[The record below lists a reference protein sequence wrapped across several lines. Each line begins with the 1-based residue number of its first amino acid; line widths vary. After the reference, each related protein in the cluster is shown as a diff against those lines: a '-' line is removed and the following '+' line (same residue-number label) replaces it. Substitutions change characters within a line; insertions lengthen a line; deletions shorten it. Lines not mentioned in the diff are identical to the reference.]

1 MGTKGTNN
9 RQLILQA
16 ADHLFHVRGY
26 NQTSFSD
33 ISDETG
39 IPRGNFYYYFKTK
52 EDILSAVVDAR
63 VKVFR
68 DMLDQYDAM
77 TDDALERLLAFARM
91 PLNNE
96 EGLLSY
102 GCPVGSL
109 SSELSKAP
117 ADLEEKAKE
126 VFEVIRDWM
135 DIQFTALGQS
145 DSKAKAMD
153 MLARLQG
160 ISIMTCAFKDREYLH
175 NSINDIE
182 SWLRR
187 FRLN

>member
-16 ADHLFHVRGY
+16 ADFLFHVRGY

-52 EDILSAVVDAR
+52 EEILSAVVDTR

-68 DMLDQYDAM
+68 DMLDQCDAM
-77 TDDALERLLAFARM
+77 TDDALERLVVFARM

-96 EGLLSY
+96 EGLLNH
-102 GCPVGSL
+102 GCPIGSL

-117 ADLEEKAKE
+117 ADQEEKARE

-135 DIQFTALGQS
+135 QLQFAALGEA
-145 DSKAKAMD
+145 DSRARAMD

-160 ISIMTCAFKDREYLH
+160 ISIMACAFKDREYLH
-175 NSINDIE
+175 NSINDVE
-182 SWLRR
+182 NWLRS

>member
-1 MGTKGTNN
+1 MGVKGTNN
-9 RQLILQA
+9 RLLILEA
-16 ADHLFHVRGY
+16 ADRLFHVRGY

-52 EDILSAVVDAR
+52 EDILSAVVESR
-63 VKVFR
+63 VKMSR
-68 DMLDQYDAM
+68 EMLEQCDSS
-77 TDDALERLLAFARM
+77 TDDALERLVAFARM

-96 EGLLSY
+96 EGLIRY

-109 SSELSKAP
+109 SSEL
-117 ADLEEKAKE
+117 AKDAAELQDKSNE

-135 DIQFTALGQS
+135 VVQFDALGVKHSQT
-145 DSKAKAMD
+145 KAMD

-160 ISIMTCAFKDREYLH
+160 ISIMACAFKDRDFLH
-175 NSINDIE
+175 NSVNDLE
-182 SWLRR
+182 NWLRS